1 MPESFILAIVL
12 VFFALILLALT
23 KWIGNKEVT
32 VDKGSYNRRPVT
44 ERIGYR
50 TPLLIAVA
58 LFVGAGLLTV
68 NASFNTVP
76 VRNVGIVT
84 EFHNPTGQSTGSGV
98 KWVDPWDKIEQWNA
112 NYELWDHRS
121 DNGGKGMLVKIAGN
135 QDAWVP
141 VSVEYAPNP
150 ENAPQDFK
158 DYARDRNNW
167 IARRVD
173 PTLTN
178 VVTTLFRTHDPLA
191 KANIDPA
198 TGQVNPP
205 DMEPY
210 KRDLN
215 TKLKTAGVEFKI
227 RNLYIGTIVYN
238 DKTTKSLSDY
248 ATLVLQNRNLVQ
260 ENKNQTL
267 KNDITNNQ
275 AKVDKQTYCLQIS
288 EKNGTNP
295 GLCLMGSGSGVIVDA
310 GSKK

>member
-1 MPESFILAIVL
+1 MPESFIAAIVVL
-12 VFFALILLALT
+12 VIALIALASWKAL
-23 KWIGNKEVT
+23 KANEFRPGIVVAVLIGL
-32 VDKGSYNRRPVT
+32 S
-44 ERIGYR
+44 
-50 TPLLIAVA
+50 L
-58 LFVGAGLLTV
+58 LFVA

-84 EFHNPTGQSTGSGV
+84 QFHTPTGETTGSGV
-98 KWVDPWDKIEQWNA
+98 HWVKPWDKIEEWDA
-112 NYELWDHRS
+112 NYELWDHTN
-121 DNGGKGMLVKIAGN
+121 DNDGKGMLVKIAGN

-158 DYARDRNNW
+158 DYARNRDNW
-167 IARRVD
+167 IERRVY

-178 VVTTLFRTHDPLA
+178 AVTNLFRTHDPLA
-191 KANIDPA
+191 KSNVDTN

-205 DMEPY
+205 DMRPY
-210 KRDLN
+210 KDALNAELKKEDLGFN
-215 TKLKTAGVEFKI
+215 I

-238 DKTTKSLSDY
+238 DKTTQSLQEY
-248 ATLVLQNRNLVQ
+248 ANLVLQNRNLEQ

-295 GLCLMGSGSGVIVDA
+295 GLCLLGSGSGVIVNTEKA
-310 GSKK
+310 AK